1 MGLFSKKKEET
12 KSCCC
17 GGNCTPETMAQA
29 ETAKAASGVK
39 VVRPVYLFLGVVQKT
54 HSFHRS
60 MSCRFVR
67 VCVCSGWSARS
78 AISTHLRI
86 F

>member
-39 VVRPVYLFLGVVQKT
+39 VLGTGFAK
-54 HSFHRS
+54 
-60 MSCRFVR
+60 CN
-67 VCVCSGWSARS
+67 A
-78 AISTHLRI
+78 L
-86 F
+86 